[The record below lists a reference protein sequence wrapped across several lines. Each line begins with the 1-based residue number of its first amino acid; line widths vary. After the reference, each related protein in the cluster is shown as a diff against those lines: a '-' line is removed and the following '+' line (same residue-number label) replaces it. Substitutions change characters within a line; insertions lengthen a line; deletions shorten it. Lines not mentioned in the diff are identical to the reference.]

1 MAKKKETAVMTLP
14 SEEALAL
21 LRQSYPTEPAMNRV
35 LLPRLTMVSQD
46 QMEGKGKDKKVVTE
60 AGTFFF
66 ERQSEKENPETK
78 QKEWEK
84 EEIGDAVEEGI
95 ILYQRKQLKYYD
107 ESTQKYTSSPVYDED
122 TEIVPLFCD
131 RKEIDRGTPKE
142 LRAKYPGKSRK
153 GKAISLLEETR
164 VLYVLIEG
172 TVYQLNLRG
181 SSMYSFL
188 TYARKVTPPAVITR
202 FSSEA
207 KENGGTEW
215 NQMTFEVVRSVSAE
229 EIVDVQQRID
239 DIRQS
244 IATEKEF
251 YAGMDEAKKTD
262 DEDEDNKF

>member
-1 MAKKKETAVMTLP
+1 MTMP
-14 SEEALAL
+14 SEEALAK

-35 LLPRLTMVSQD
+35 LLPRLTMASQD
-46 QMEGKGKDKKVVTE
+46 VMEGKGKNKKVVTE

-66 ERQSEKENPETK
+66 ERQGEKEDPETK

-84 EEIGDAVEEGI
+84 EEIGDEVEGI

-107 ESTQKYTSSPVYDED
+107 KDENKYTSSPVYDHDDEV
-122 TEIVPLFCD
+122 VPLFKD
-131 RKEIDRGTPKE
+131 RKEVDRGTPKE
-142 LRAKYPGKSRK
+142 LRAKYPGKSQK

-164 VLYVLIEG
+164 VLYVLIED

-181 SSMYSFL
+181 TSMYAFL
-188 TYARKVTPPAVITR
+188 TYARKVTPPAVLTK

-207 KENGGTEW
+207 KENGTTEW

-229 EIVDVQQRID
+229 ELEDVQERID
-239 DIRQS
+239 EIRS
-244 IATEKEF
+244 GIETEKEF

-262 DEDEDNKF
+262 EEKDDF